1 MDKRAAVICG
11 GKSAERKISLK
22 TGQAIYD
29 ALKGQGVDVIK
40 LDPQNDE
47 FYNNLITAEAD
58 VAFIALH
65 GRYGEDGTIQG
76 LLEMEG
82 IPYTG
87 SGVLASAMAINKIIS
102 KKIFRQE
109 GILTPKFKVL
119 NKGEWESGSKVSI
132 KKLIDKFGLPIVV
145 KPVLEGSSLGLSIV
159 KKEEDLITAI
169 NEAFKYDTEVLIEE
183 YIDGKEITVGILG
196 NDEPMV
202 LPIIEIK
209 PKEGVYN
216 FEAKYTKGMTE
227 FIIPAQLKDDLY
239 NQARKMSYRAYQ
251 ALKCS
256 GMARVDLMVAE
267 DDKPYVLEVNTIP
280 GMTETSLL
288 PQAAQAADISFEELV
303 IKILEYAL
311 E

>member
-47 FYNNLITAEAD
+47 FYKNLITAEAD

-132 KKLIDKFGLPIVV
+132 KKLVDKFGLPIVV

-159 KKEEDLITAI
+159 KKEKDLITAI

-196 NDEPMV
+196 NDEPIV

-209 PKEGVYN
+209 PKDGVYN

-227 FIIPAQLKDDLY
+227 FIIPAQLKDSLY

>member
-47 FYNNLITAEAD
+47 FYKNLITAEAD

-196 NDEPMV
+196 NDEPIV

-209 PKEGVYN
+209 PKDGVYN

-227 FIIPAQLKDDLY
+227 FIIPAQLKDSLY